1 MFYANWDQ
9 LELIWPLD
17 ERPEGILNI
26 WIYDVPLGALLGVGM
41 FFFFVKRSK
50 RKIFHF
56 IFLGGGGADIF
67 YELVGNLP
75 ITYRKPHCEREP
87 YRFSG

>member
-41 FFFFVKRSK
+41 FFFVKRSK
-50 RKIFHF
+50 KKYF
-56 IFLGGGGADIF
+56 ILFFWGVGLQTFFL
-67 YELVGNLP
+67 
-75 ITYRKPHCEREP
+75 
-87 YRFSG
+87 